1 MGGIHE
7 GHNNMTLLT
16 RREWHKLVAAGMFAG
31 AATRRPRA
39 QATESRIAGVL
50 IGAQSY
56 SFRDR
61 DLQGLID
68 GMVDVGI
75 TSCELWEGH
84 VEPRELRGRDARD
97 EMRRW
102 RTSVGLDHFTSIRD
116 RFTRAGL
123 TLNSYNLSFKDH
135 FSDEEIDRG
144 FEMAKALG
152 VPAITASANVNV
164 VPRVAP
170 RAAHHR
176 IPVAIHNHSRVDPNE
191 FSSPDQ
197 FAAALAQGDGTS
209 IAMNLDIGH
218 YTAANHDP
226 VAYLREHHAQIV
238 TVHLK
243 DRKRDQGPNTAWGD
257 GDTAIGPVLTS
268 LRDNRWDIPA
278 NVEYEYQGGDTVE
291 EMRRC
296 FDFCKRALG

>member
-1 MGGIHE
+1 
-7 GHNNMTLLT
+7 MTKLT
-16 RREWHKLVAAGMFAG
+16 RREWHKLMATSLLAG
-31 AATRRPRA
+31 AAGRSGQA
-39 QATESRIAGVL
+39 QAGRAESRIAGVL
-50 IGAQSY
+50 VGAQSY

-84 VEPRELRGRDARD
+84 VEPGELRGRDAR
-97 EMRRW
+97 EELRRW
-102 RTSVGLDHFTSIRD
+102 RTTVGLDHFTSIRE
-116 RFTRAGL
+116 RFARAGL

-164 VPRVAP
+164 IPRVAP
-170 RAAHHR
+170 RAAHHG

-191 FSSPDQ
+191 YSHPDQ
-197 FAAALAQGDGTS
+197 FAEAMAQGDGRS
-209 IAMNLDIGH
+209 IRVNLDIGH

-226 VAYLREHHAQIV
+226 VGYLRDHHEQIV

-243 DRKRDQGPNTAWGD
+243 DRKRDEGPNTPWGE
-257 GDTAIGPVLTS
+257 GDTAIGPVLTL
-268 LRDNRWDIPA
+268 LRDQRWDIPA
-278 NVEYEYQGGDTVE
+278 NIEYEYQGGDTVE

-296 FDFCKRALG
+296 FEFCKRALA